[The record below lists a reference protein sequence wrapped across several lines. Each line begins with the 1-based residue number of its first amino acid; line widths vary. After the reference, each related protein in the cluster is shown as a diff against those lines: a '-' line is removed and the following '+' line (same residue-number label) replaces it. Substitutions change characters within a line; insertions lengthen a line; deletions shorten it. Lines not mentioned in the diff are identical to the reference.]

1 MFFLTI
7 SIFPLQSV
15 KIARELI
22 YFSRQEGTKTGKSNP
37 LLSNFLLRQMLSG
50 HALSPSFLVRLL
62 PNLAICFS
70 PRPLSHFNLP
80 CFSIILHELFSVNL
94 VLATWLAKCPSSN
107 THVIKC
113 KVFRVQQHLHSHVK
127 SFSGKCIRTPKP
139 FISSSSPQIIEGEL
153 NQIHSFYH
161 LYRSCCISS
170 MIKYT

>member
-1 MFFLTI
+1 MFFPTI

-37 LLSNFLLRQMLSG
+37 LLSNFLPRQMLSG

-80 CFSIILHELFSVNL
+80 YFSIILHELLSVNL

-107 THVIKC
+107 THVSARLFVCNNI
-113 KVFRVQQHLHSHVK
+113 FTHMLSHSLASASERPNHL
-127 SFSGKCIRTPKP
+127 
-139 FISSSSPQIIEGEL
+139 SPLPPLKLSRE
-153 NQIHSFYH
+153 S
-161 LYRSCCISS
+161 
-170 MIKYT
+170 

>member
-1 MFFLTI
+1 MFFPTI

-15 KIARELI
+15 KIAKELI
-22 YFSRQEGTKTGKSNP
+22 YFSRQDGTKTGKSNP
-37 LLSNFLLRQMLSG
+37 LLSNFLLTQMLSG

-107 THVIKC
+107 THVSARLFVCNNI
-113 KVFRVQQHLHSHVK
+113 FTHMLSHSLASASERPNHL
-127 SFSGKCIRTPKP
+127 
-139 FISSSSPQIIEGEL
+139 SPLPPLKLSRE
-153 NQIHSFYH
+153 S
-161 LYRSCCISS
+161 
-170 MIKYT
+170 